1 MQSLTRVLQSASA
14 LWPFYLAI
22 VVISTVVAGLGLISP
37 FIVREATDTIV
48 DAINNSDNAPAD
60 PVRTVLWLA
69 FALFIATSLS
79 ELAKNV
85 SGYLGDVMAA
95 RIRQI
100 LSTRYFA
107 KLLSLPQR
115 YFDTQVTGTI
125 IARLDRSIASV
136 TQFIQSFSNN
146 FLPMIIQIIA
156 ILIIT
161 SFYYLSLIH
170 I

>member
-1 MQSLTRVLQSASA
+1 MQSLTRVLRSASA

-48 DAINNSDNAPAD
+48 D
-60 PVRTVLWLA
+60 
-69 FALFIATSLS
+69 
-79 ELAKNV
+79 
-85 SGYLGDVMAA
+85 
-95 RIRQI
+95 
-100 LSTRYFA
+100 FA

-161 SFYYLSLIH
+161 SFYYWPLTLLLLALFPVYTWLTALTSKRWPVSYTHLTLPTKRIV
-170 I
+170 